1 MRFAAVTDRGKVR
14 SENEDAFL
22 ATGKIFAVADGM
34 GGHLAGEVAS
44 ATALKIFKDQIER
57 GRGSTNKNL
66 IVQSIQKANQTVY
79 QKAIGEPGQQ
89 GMGTTLTAMILKNQK
104 YLIGHIGDSRA
115 YLLRKDKLRR
125 LTEDH
130 ALVAEMVREGKISP
144 EEAAGHPLRNV
155 LTRALGVE
163 PELEVD
169 LIVQDQL
176 AGDKI
181 LLCTDGLNAMLD
193 DEQIERIIAREANPE
208 DICQEL
214 IRTANAKGG
223 SDNVTVV
230 LVEFD

>member
-1 MRFAAVTDRGKVR
+1 MRFAAVTDIGKLR

-34 GGHLAGEVAS
+34 GGHLAGEIAS
-44 ATALKIFKDQIER
+44 TTALEIFKEQVER
-57 GRGSTNKNL
+57 ARGSANKNL
-66 IVQSIQKANQTVY
+66 IAESIQKANQAVY
-79 QKAIGEPGQQ
+79 QKAIGEPEQR

-130 ALVAEMVREGKISP
+130 ALIAEMVREGKISL
-144 EEAAGHPLRNV
+144 EEAARHPLRSV

-163 PELEVD
+163 PKIEVD
-169 LIVQDQL
+169 LVVQDQM

-181 LLCTDGLNAMLD
+181 LLCTDGLNIMVG
-193 DEQIERIIAREANPE
+193 DEQIERIIAQKANPQ
-208 DICQEL
+208 DICEKL
-214 IRTANAKGG
+214 IRAANAEGG
-223 SDNVTVV
+223 PDNITVV